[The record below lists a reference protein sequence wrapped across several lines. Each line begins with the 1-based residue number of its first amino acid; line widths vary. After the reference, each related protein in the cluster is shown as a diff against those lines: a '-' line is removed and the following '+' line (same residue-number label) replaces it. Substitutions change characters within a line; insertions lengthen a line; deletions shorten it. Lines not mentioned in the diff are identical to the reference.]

1 MSVTAFSKFAIP
13 LPPPPEQRAIAG
25 ALSDV
30 DALIGALDQLI
41 AKKRD
46 LKQAAM
52 QQLLTGQTRLPGFHG
67 EWEVKHDW
75 DVLAEDWRDASVR
88 MPIRLRMFTL
98 ANIHQGAVMST
109 QDVR

>member
-1 MSVTAFSKFAIP
+1 MVAIP
-13 LPPPPEQRAIAG
+13 SLPEQRAIAG

-41 AKKRD
+41 AKKRN

-67 EWEVKHDW
+67 EWEVKSSSATLLH
-75 DVLAEDWRDASVR
+75 VFRGGMRLVQPAEVESRRIPMVR
-88 MPIRLRMFTL
+88 
-98 ANIHQGAVMST
+98 
-109 QDVR
+109 